1 MKSYTS
7 LLDKK
12 SILKRKNIEGFAVT
26 FYQKGPK
33 VAVQI
38 ETIDVDTY
46 PDLATAEKMATAFIK
61 SYKDLLR

>member
-1 MKSYTS
+1 MKSYAS
-7 LLDKK
+7 LFDKK
-12 SILKRKNIEGFAVT
+12 AVLKRKTIDGFAVV
-26 FYQKGPK
+26 FYQKGSK

-38 ETIDVDTY
+38 ETTEVDTY